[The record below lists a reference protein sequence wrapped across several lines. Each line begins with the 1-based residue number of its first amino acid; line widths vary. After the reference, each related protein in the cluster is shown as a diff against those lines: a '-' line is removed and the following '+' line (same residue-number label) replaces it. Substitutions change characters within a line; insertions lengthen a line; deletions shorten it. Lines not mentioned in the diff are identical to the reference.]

1 MNALE
6 SLAADVVAFTR
17 ANQGWAPV
25 IVALL
30 CFAES
35 LAVVSFFAPATVILV
50 GIGGLIGASGLP
62 FWPIWFGAVAGG
74 ILGDW
79 VSYAVGFYFKD
90 SAHHHWPLSKYPEFT
105 RRADEFTR
113 KWGALGVFVGRFSG
127 PLRAFVPLAAGI
139 FAVAQWQF
147 QLANVSSAI
156 LWAFVLLA
164 PGWGLFKYISQ
175 YLPH

>member
-17 ANQGWAPV
+17 ANQGWAPL

-139 FAVAQWQF
+139 FAVAQWKF

>member
-1 MNALE
+1 MTAIE
-6 SLAADVVAFTR
+6 SFAAEVVNFTR
-17 ANQGWAPV
+17 NNQAWAPF
-25 IVALL
+25 IVAAL

-35 LAVVSFFAPATVILV
+35 LAVISFFAPATVLLV

-62 FWPIWFGAVAGG
+62 FWPIWFGAVIGAV
-74 ILGDW
+74 LGDW
-79 VSYAVGFYFKD
+79 LSYAVGYYFKG
-90 SAHHHWPLSKYPEFT
+90 SAHTHWPLSRYPEFT
-105 RRADEFTR
+105 KRADEFTQ
-113 KWGALGVFVGRFSG
+113 KWGALGVFIGRFSG

-139 FAVAQWQF
+139 FAVPQWKF

>member
-1 MNALE
+1 MSFLHTL
-6 SLAADVVAFTR
+6 SADVIAFVK
-17 ANQGWAPV
+17 ANQGWAPF

-35 LAVVSFFAPATVILV
+35 LAVVSFFVPATVMLV
-50 GIGGLIGASGLP
+50 GIGALIGTAGID
-62 FWPIWFGAVAGG
+62 FWPIWWGAVIGA

-79 VSYAVGFYFKD
+79 LSYAVGFYFKE

-105 RRADEFTR
+105 KRADDFMR
-113 KWGALGVFVGRFSG
+113 KWGAMGVFIGRFSG

-139 FAVAQWQF
+139 FAVPQWKF
-147 QLANVSSAI
+147 QLANVTSAI
-156 LWAFVLLA
+156 VWGFVLLA
-164 PGWGLFKYISQ
+164 PGWGLLKYVSQ

>member
-6 SLAADVVAFTR
+6 SFAAEVVAFTR
-17 ANQGWAPV
+17 ANQGWAPF

-79 VSYAVGFYFKD
+79 LSYAVGFYFKD

-139 FAVAQWQF
+139 FAVPQWKF
-147 QLANVSSAI
+147 QLANVSSAVV
-156 LWAFVLLA
+156 WAFVLLA